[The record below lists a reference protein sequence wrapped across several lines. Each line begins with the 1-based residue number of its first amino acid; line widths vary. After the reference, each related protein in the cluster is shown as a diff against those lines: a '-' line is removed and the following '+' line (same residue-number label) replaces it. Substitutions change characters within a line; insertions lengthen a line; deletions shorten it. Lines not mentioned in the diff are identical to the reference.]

1 MTMAKFMRRYHKA
14 ITKKV
19 SLALSLLCII
29 VCAGATASAGENESL
44 SFQLSLDWKMANHA
58 EQHGYVIMEYVRQGD
73 DIHHWKELFTY
84 QNFGL
89 GYKRAPTI
97 KDELD
102 TWKAVKEKECPGAT
116 EWNVIEQ
123 SESSILYEWQEKPC
137 LGWPDQHEIAR
148 IIFGK
153 HNLFLLRYT
162 AKVQQLDPD
171 TRKTWIKTFADATI
185 DTETKSVGS
194 EDVDS
199 IIPFEVDKVTAA
211 LKPAM
216 ESVDCKVEE
225 ATAARIECKRP
236 RTTSGHYVYGGESVT
251 ALLEAQGSKTRVV
264 ITTGKGFYGRLRKR
278 AWSIPIYQQMVKNL
292 EQPQP

>member
-1 MTMAKFMRRYHKA
+1 MKKA
-14 ITKKV
+14 PLIR
-19 SLALSLLCII
+19 SFLCLI
-29 VCAGATASAGENESL
+29 VCAGVTASAGEQETLN
-44 SFQLSLDWKMANHA
+44 FQLSLDWEMANHA
-58 EQHGYVIMEYVRQGD
+58 ERLGYVIKEYVRSGD

-89 GYKRAPTI
+89 EHQHAPTP

-102 TWKAVKEKECPGAT
+102 TLKAVKEKECPDAT

-123 SESSILYEWQEKPC
+123 NENSILYEWQEKPC
-137 LGWPDQHEIAR
+137 LGWPDQHEIAK

-153 HNLFLLRYT
+153 HSLFILHYA
-162 AKVQQLDPD
+162 AKVPQLDPD
-171 TRKTWIKTFADATI
+171 TRMNWIKTFEDATI

-211 LKPAM
+211 LRPAM
-216 ESVDCKVEE
+216 ASVDCKVEE
-225 ATAARIECKRP
+225 ATATRIECKRP
-236 RTTSGHYVYGGESVT
+236 RSTIGHYVYGGESVT
-251 ALLEAQGSKTRVV
+251 AVLKVQGSKTRIV

>member
-1 MTMAKFMRRYHKA
+1 MKKA
-14 ITKKV
+14 MLTFGF
-19 SLALSLLCII
+19 LCLI
-29 VCAGATASAGENESL
+29 VCAGAAASAGENENL
-44 SFQLSLDWKMANHA
+44 SFPLSLDWKMANHA
-58 EQHGYVIMEYVRQGD
+58 ERDGYVIMEYVRQGD

-89 GYKRAPTI
+89 GHKRAPTP

-102 TWKAVKEKECPGAT
+102 ALKALKEKECPGAT
-116 EWNVIEQ
+116 EWTVIAQ
-123 SESSILYEWQEKPC
+123 DESSVLYEWQEKPC

-153 HNLFLLRYT
+153 HNLFILHYA

-171 TRKTWIKTFADATI
+171 TRKNWIKTFEDATI

-225 ATAARIECKRP
+225 STATRIECKRP
-236 RTTSGHYVYGGESVT
+236 RSTVGHYVYGGESVT
-251 ALLEAQGSKTRVV
+251 AMLEAQGSKTRVV
-264 ITTGKGFYGRLRKR
+264 ITTGKGFYGRLRKKN
-278 AWSIPIYQQMVKNL
+278 WSIPVYQQLVKNL
-292 EQPQP
+292 EQPEP

>member
-1 MTMAKFMRRYHKA
+1 MKKA
-14 ITKKV
+14 LLIF
-19 SLALSLLCII
+19 LSFLCLV
-29 VCAGATASAGENESL
+29 VCVGVTASAGENESL
-44 SFQLSLDWKMANHA
+44 NFQLSLDWKMANHA
-58 EQHGYVIMEYVRQGD
+58 ERFGYVITEYVHSGD
-73 DIHHWKELFTY
+73 DINHWKELFTY

-89 GYKRAPTI
+89 GHKRAPTP
-97 KDELD
+97 KDELEAL
-102 TWKAVKEKECPGAT
+102 KAVKEKECPGAT
-116 EWNVIEQ
+116 EWNLIEQ
-123 SESSILYEWQEKPC
+123 NENSILYEWQEKPC

-153 HNLFLLRYT
+153 HNLFILHYA

-171 TRKTWIKTFADATI
+171 TRTNWIKTFEDATV
-185 DTETKSVGS
+185 DTGTKSVGR

-199 IIPFEVDKVTAA
+199 IIPFEMDKVTAA

-225 ATAARIECKRP
+225 ATATRIECKRP
-236 RTTSGHYVYGGESVT
+236 RSTSGHYVYGGESVT
-251 ALLEAQGSKTRVV
+251 AVLDAQGSKTRVV

>member
-1 MTMAKFMRRYHKA
+1 MKNAPLMF
-14 ITKKV
+14 
-19 SLALSLLCII
+19 LSFLCLM
-29 VCAGATASAGENESL
+29 VCAGVTASAGENESL
-44 SFQLSLDWKMANHA
+44 NFELSLDWKIANHA
-58 EQHGYVIMEYVRQGD
+58 ERSGYVITEYVRSGD
-73 DIHHWKELFTY
+73 DIHHWNELFTY

-89 GYKRAPTI
+89 GHKRGLTPQ
-97 KDELD
+97 DELD
-102 TWKAVKEKECPGAT
+102 ALKAVKEKECPGAT

-123 SESSILYEWQEKPC
+123 NESSILYEWQEKPC

-153 HNLFLLRYT
+153 HNLFILHYA

-171 TRKTWIKTFADATI
+171 TRKNWINTFEGATV
-185 DTETKSVGS
+185 DTESKSVGP

-225 ATAARIECKRP
+225 ATATRIECKRP

-251 ALLEAQGSKTRVV
+251 AVLEAQGSKTRVV

-278 AWSIPIYQQMVKNL
+278 DWSIPIYQQMVKNL